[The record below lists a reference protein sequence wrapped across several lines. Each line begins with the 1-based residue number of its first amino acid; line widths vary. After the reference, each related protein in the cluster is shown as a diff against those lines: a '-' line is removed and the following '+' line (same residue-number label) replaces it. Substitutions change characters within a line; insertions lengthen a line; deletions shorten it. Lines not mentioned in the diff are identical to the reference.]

1 MSYISNLRKIIGHN
15 EIISIGASILVL
27 NENKIL
33 LQLRSDTKTWG
44 IPGGAIEIGETL
56 EEAAA
61 RELKEETGL
70 IASKFKLLN
79 VFSGNKMFMEYPNGD
94 KVYTVPV
101 LYEALDAS
109 GTLFINDDE
118 SLDLKYF
125 SFEDLPILEQ
135 RAHYIIEWII
145 KNRTLC

>member
-61 RELKEETGL
+61 RE
-70 IASKFKLLN
+70 
-79 VFSGNKMFMEYPNGD
+79 
-94 KVYTVPV
+94 
-101 LYEALDAS
+101 
-109 GTLFINDDE
+109 
-118 SLDLKYF
+118 
-125 SFEDLPILEQ
+125 
-135 RAHYIIEWII
+135 
-145 KNRTLC
+145 